1 MPREKAVRSM
11 LENTEQFES
20 LLSNFLGKDYDGP
33 SPDFASYPQ
42 TGSLVDH
49 DGAFLLF
56 RLTGSPL
63 YANLKISISKISE
76 VADKVF
82 AATPG
87 KEAFDWISRAV
98 GWIDEIQSSVT
109 KLDCPCA
116 TPGMTVTRL
125 FIPGQDAQRL
135 LSQGE
140 EILLNFPDDLR
151 HTLSTYGIYVSTNKE
166 GKLTVKSKKGG
177 AHHAVGVTAIR
188 WCPVLFDSMKA
199 DVGRLKEWEKWV
211 GEISVSLISF
221 KEQLAKGSAMSE
233 ETLLR
238 HHAFF
243 DDVSDLVDELGEM
256 VVAPSKSLIDSAQ
269 KLLCNLAEWLAKFS
283 SADDK
288 RKYAMM
294 RYRSP
299 SEVVSERFNMLDAL
313 AQRAALEP
321 KTPDVAIDG
330 RQGHFR
336 VACRVL
342 LEGALQKGMSFMDL
356 KLEDE
361 ACSSFCAL
369 KAWEIEQ
376 ALFHLYHTGLNGQR
390 ITPEYRDQARALKR
404 GLEDPE
410 NLILCSRVLAG
421 ELEAAKLV
429 RMSTNDLATPQM
441 KEDRAKV
448 EEAARQNVVLTG
460 RAASAASFSVSET
473 PVDRTSAHR
482 NAHPEQQSRS
492 HIATNATATI
502 ANDSTNI
509 CAAPSTILAR
519 KLRDPNTGSSLASPR
534 QNRTLTTSA
543 MNGGGSFSVGNMV
556 RNTQAIRPPPP
567 PSLAASLI
575 APAGIGAALN
585 SHSDQYVCNRSGT
598 DQVFL
603 SIAQGSRKFV
613 ASFRCESDPGS
624 IAEGLL
630 PEELRDKARLQIDSF
645 SSFLHQKLES
655 SRKWNHATL
664 QLVVNGKKNEQE
676 YKKFCRE
683 YESRQRIAA
692 FELENDGKLFLVT
705 PKLHHAAKGIRFEK
719 EKSTYAVVL
728 VRKDPAK

>member
-42 TGSLVDH
+42 TGSLVDQ

-63 YANLKISISKISE
+63 YTYLKISISKISE

-98 GWIDEIQSSVT
+98 RWIDEIQSSVT

-116 TPGMTVTRL
+116 TPGTTVTRL
-125 FIPGQDAQRL
+125 VIPGQDAQRL

-151 HTLSTYGIYVSTNKE
+151 HTLSTHGIYVSTNKE

-199 DVGRLKEWEKWV
+199 DVVRLKEWEKWV
-211 GEISVSLISF
+211 GEVSVSLISF
-221 KEQLAKGSAMSE
+221 KEQLAKGTAMSE

-256 VVAPSKSLIDSAQ
+256 VVVPSKSLIDSAQ

-283 SADDK
+283 SANDK

-294 RYRSP
+294 RYRRP

-321 KTPDVAIDG
+321 KIPDVAIDG

-342 LEGALQKGMSFMDL
+342 LEGALQKGMSLMDL

-404 GLEDPE
+404 SLEDPE

-429 RMSTNDLATPQM
+429 RMSTDELATPQM

-460 RAASAASFSVSET
+460 RATNADSLPVSGT
-473 PVDRTSAHR
+473 PVDRTSAYR
-482 NAHPEQQSRS
+482 NAHPEQQS
-492 HIATNATATI
+492 ATNATVTI
-502 ANDSTNI
+502 ATDIRNI
-509 CAAPSTILAR
+509 SAAPSPILTR
-519 KLRDPNTGSSLASPR
+519 KIRDPNTGSSLASPR
-534 QNRTLTTSA
+534 QSRTLTTPEVS
-543 MNGGGSFSVGNMV
+543 GGSSFSLGSMV

-575 APAGIGAALN
+575 APAGIGASS
-585 SHSDQYVCNRSGT
+585 SHSDQYVCNRAGT
-598 DQVFL
+598 DQFFL
-603 SIAQGSRKFV
+603 SIAQGSRQFV
-613 ASFRCESDPGS
+613 ASFLCESDPGS
-624 IAEGLL
+624 ISEGLL

-676 YKKFCRE
+676 YKKFYRE

-705 PKLHHAAKGIRFEK
+705 PKFHRAAKGICFEK